1 MRSITLEMRS
11 IIHRIRMKLKSKKFR
26 MKINKIQ
33 SWRLNQVRILQKYSN
48 NKKLDRTY
56 NKIQIQ
62 MIPKTPIKQRLIKQ
76 NLNKI
81 IPPLCKNCNKIPLLK
96 LTIPHFLTGTKKVQK
111 WFLILQTTSKTKRRQ
126 VPLQK
131 KYSPNFFPSPYAQT
145 PQWPYSKN
153 TVAPQNLRKPYLPPS
168 KSKNKKFKSKD

>member
-1 MRSITLEMRS
+1 MKLREMRSITLEMRS

-81 IPPLCKNCNKIPLLK
+81 IQPSKKCNKIPLLK

-111 WFLILQTTSKTKRRQ
+111 WSLILQTMSKTKRSQ

-131 KYSPNFFPSPYAQT
+131 KYSYNSFPSPCA
-145 PQWPYSKN
+145 
-153 TVAPQNLRKPYLPPS
+153 
-168 KSKNKKFKSKD
+168 